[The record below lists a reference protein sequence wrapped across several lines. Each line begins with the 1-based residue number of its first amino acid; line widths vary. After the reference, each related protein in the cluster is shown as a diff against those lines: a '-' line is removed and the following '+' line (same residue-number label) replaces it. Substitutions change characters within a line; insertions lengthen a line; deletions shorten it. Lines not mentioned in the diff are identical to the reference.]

1 MCAWLVHGRAQ
12 APLLKMLLFS
22 VSIVSF
28 LCDVGNVIRNCQR
41 YGQVSRVQVL
51 RPQFDGAYTYKRA
64 SVRDVSQTVQVC
76 LGCALDIHFVAT

>member
-12 APLLKMLLFS
+12 ARVLKVLLFLS
-22 VSIVSF
+22 PILSF
-28 LCDVGNVIRNCQR
+28 RCDVGKVFRDCQR
-41 YGQVSRVQVL
+41 YGHVSRVQVL
-51 RPQFDGAYTYKRA
+51 RPQFDGAHTYNRA